1 MKQFRYQVVRLWL
14 LLALAVLCQYGEG
27 VLCGRGMISGIN
39 TEDLEGDGF
48 REQKLNEELLVQIR
62 KLCPD
67 PVQKRQ
73 ADVIAATMLMG
84 HFSPE
89 KIYGEAPL
97 LKRYKP
103 RLWQEGQKS
112 YQAVWGDL
120 ECFPVAATAVFYE
133 DSWLAPRG
141 SRGDR
146 RHEGCDLFGEK
157 DAPGIYPV
165 VSITRGKVEQIGW
178 LPLGGYRIGIR
189 SPSGGYFYYAHL
201 DSYGR
206 EFQEGDS
213 VKAGQ
218 LLGYMGNTGYGPEGT
233 RGEFATHLH
242 MGIYV
247 KTQNHS
253 ELSVNPYW
261 VLRFLD
267 G

>member
-1 MKQFRYQVVRLWL
+1 HGLY
-14 LLALAVLCQYGEG
+14 A
-27 VLCGRGMISGIN
+27 
-39 TEDLEGDGF
+39 
-48 REQKLNEELLVQIR
+48 
-62 KLCPD
+62 
-67 PVQKRQ
+67 
-73 ADVIAATMLMG
+73 
-84 HFSPE
+84 
-89 KIYGEAPL
+89 
-97 LKRYKP
+97 
-103 RLWQEGQKS
+103 
-112 YQAVWGDL
+112 
-120 ECFPVAATAVFYE
+120 
-133 DSWLAPRG
+133 
-141 SRGDR
+141 
-146 RHEGCDLFGEK
+146 
-157 DAPGIYPV
+157 
-165 VSITRGKVEQIGW
+165 
-178 LPLGGYRIGIR
+178 
-189 SPSGGYFYYAHL
+189 YYAHL